1 MRIIA
6 LDIGEKRIGVAV
18 SDAAGKVASPL
29 TVLDAKKTLGDCAE
43 LRRLIEDYEVQRLV
57 IGLPLSLDGTEGPQ
71 AARVRRAASR
81 LAQFL
86 PLEMEFADE
95 RLSSVE
101 AERVMAAAGVSERD
115 RRGEVD
121 KVAAAVFLQSYLD
134 SHGTLGP
141 EEE

>member
-1 MRIIA
+1 MA

-29 TVLDAKKTLGDCAE
+29 TVLDAKRALGDGVE
-43 LRRLIEDYEVQRLV
+43 LRRLIDDYEVERIV
-57 IGLPLSLDGTEGPQ
+57 IGLPLRMDGTEGPQ
-71 AARVRRAASR
+71 AARVRRLASR

-86 PLEMEFADE
+86 PVEMEFADE

-101 AERVMAAAGVSERD
+101 AERMMAAAGLSERD

-134 SHGTLGP
+134 SRGTRGP
-141 EEE
+141 AKE